1 VAHVRTKLRAAVLR
15 RACRWLAAPL
25 PPDEGR
31 RLATLHAL
39 DILDTP
45 PEARFD
51 RYTELARQATD
62 TPISLVTLVDAE
74 RQWFKSH
81 AGFDATESPRDESMC
96 AHAILGD
103 DVMVVPDALE
113 DERFADNPAVT
124 GPARIRFYAGVP
136 LILDDGSHVG
146 TLCVGDHR
154 PRLLDE
160 HQLDE
165 LRRLAALVV
174 AELQA

>member
-1 VAHVRTKLRAAVLR
+1 
-15 RACRWLAAPL
+15 
-25 PPDEGR
+25 
-31 RLATLHAL
+31 
-39 DILDTP
+39 
-45 PEARFD
+45 
-51 RYTELARQATD
+51 
-62 TPISLVTLVDAE
+62 
-74 RQWFKSH
+74 
-81 AGFDATESPRDESMC
+81 MC

-103 DVMVVPDALE
+103 DVLVVPDTLE

-136 LILDDGSHVG
+136 LVLADGSRVG

-174 AELQA
+174 AELQPDRSDATVRRHG

>member
-1 VAHVRTKLRAAVLR
+1 MLGTILFTALPAMQ
-15 RACRWLAAPL
+15 APPISEYEQQRL
-25 PPDEGR
+25 DGLR
-31 RLATLHAL
+31 RLA
-39 DILDTP
+39 ILDTTA
-45 PEARFD
+45 EERFD
-51 RYTELARQATD
+51 RITRMARNMFEV
-62 TPISLVTLVDAE
+62 PISLISLVDEE

-81 AGFDATESPRDESMC
+81 LGFPIDESPRDESMC

-103 DVMVVPDALE
+103 EPLVVPDTLE
-113 DERFADNPAVT
+113 DDRFADNPAVT

-136 LILDDGSHVG
+136 LVLADGSRVG

-160 HQLDE
+160 DQLDE

-174 AELQA
+174 TELEGGADG